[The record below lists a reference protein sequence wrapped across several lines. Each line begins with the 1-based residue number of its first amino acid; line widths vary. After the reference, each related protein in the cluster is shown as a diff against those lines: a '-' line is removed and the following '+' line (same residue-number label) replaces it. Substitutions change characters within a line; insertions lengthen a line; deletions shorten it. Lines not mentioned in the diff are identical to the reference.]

1 MHSIFEMIEAR
12 PLKVREGKRAHWIKT
27 NGQRINLASRNH
39 HSSLTNG
46 RTFIFSEDRR
56 HVKQLKNYI

>member
-1 MHSIFEMIEAR
+1 MYSIFETIEAR

-39 HSSLTNG
+39 HSNLTNG
-46 RTFIFSEDRR
+46 RTFIFSEDRQQ
-56 HVKQLKNYI
+56 VKQLKNYI

>member
-1 MHSIFEMIEAR
+1 MYNIFETIEAR

-46 RTFIFSEDRR
+46 RTFIFSEDRQQ
-56 HVKQLKNYI
+56 VKQLKNYI

>member
-1 MHSIFEMIEAR
+1 MYNIFETIEAR
-12 PLKVREGKRAHWIKT
+12 PLKVRQGKRAHWIKT

-46 RTFIFSEDRR
+46 RTFIFSEDRQ

>member
-1 MHSIFEMIEAR
+1 MYNIFETIEAR

-56 HVKQLKNYI
+56 QVKQLKNYI

>member
-1 MHSIFEMIEAR
+1 MYNIFETIETR
-12 PLKVREGKRAHWIKT
+12 PLKVRQGKRAHWIKT